1 MSFISMKINFIPIDY
16 DSFDFRGKNY
26 VKIIGRDSDGKRVCL
41 VDSCPTYLWAI
52 LKKGLKERKIKDLM
66 KKIEKIKL
74 DSKGRKT
81 KVEKVELHEK
91 NYLGK
96 SVKAL
101 KIFATNYKDLHDIA
115 SQMGIKEI
123 EKRRGYDLGFVR
135 HYIIEKKLNPLQW
148 YEIEGEIPGFE
159 FPGIENI
166 DVDFSLN
173 VDSIKE
179 IDSKKKIEEA
189 KQEEDFEQM
198 KRYGSQLIRLNDE
211 MIRES
216 KELLEAMGIAVV
228 QAPGEGEAE
237 ASHLARVNSDLFG
250 VVSQDYDSLLFGAPN
265 LIRNLTVSRRRKTYS
280 GYMEVNPEII
290 ELERVLNIL
299 EIDLDQLICLGILV
313 GTDYNPKGVPGIG
326 QKKALDLVKKY
337 KQPVLIFKEVEER
350 IMGLPE
356 EDRFDWQE
364 IFELFHKP
372 DVFNVEIQFPKL
384 DEERIKKILVGE
396 HDFSMD
402 RVEKQLEKLQ
412 KLEDKK
418 KQKGLSDYF

>member
-1 MSFISMKINFIPIDY
+1 MGLSIRDIIP
-16 DSFDFRGKNY
+16 R
-26 VKIIGRDSDGKRVCL
+26 
-41 VDSCPTYLWAI
+41 
-52 LKKGLKERKIKDLM
+52 
-66 KKIEKIKL
+66 
-74 DSKGRKT
+74 
-81 KVEKVELHEK
+81 
-91 NYLGK
+91 
-96 SVKAL
+96 
-101 KIFATNYKDLHDIA
+101 
-115 SQMGIKEI
+115 KEI
-123 EKRRGYDLGFVR
+123 EVSDLKGKTVCVDAFNILYQFLSTIRQPDGTPLMDNEKRVTSHLSGLFYRNISLLAEGLKLVYVFDGQAPELKRKTGKIR
-135 HYIIEKKLNPLQW
+135 SEGREIAKKR
-148 YEIEGEIPGFE
+148 Y
-159 FPGIENI
+159 
-166 DVDFSLN
+166 
-173 VDSIKE
+173 
-179 IDSKKKIEEA
+179 EEA

-216 KELLEAMGIAVV
+216 KDLLSSMGIAVV

-237 ASHLARVNSDLFG
+237 ASHLARINSDLFG

-290 ELERVLNIL
+290 ELERVFNVL

-313 GTDYNPKGVPGIG
+313 GTDYNPKGIPGIG

-337 KQPVLIFKEVEER
+337 KRPVLIFKEVEER
-350 IMGLPE
+350 IMSLSE

-364 IFELFHKP
+364 IFELFRRP
-372 DVFNVEIQFPKL
+372 NILNVEIQFPKL
-384 DEERIKKILVGE
+384 DEEEIKKILVEE